1 MTEPQKLKPWNE
13 VVRSPRFKKEISLL
27 LFFFSAVQAIFS
39 VFVFAGSGSSPEVL
53 FTAISGLMIAI
64 VYAVLGILIR
74 HGSISALVFTGI
86 LFVADTL
93 LALFGPSWEAAR
105 GVIIARGLLIFV
117 LARFLKR
124 ERRAVAAPV
133 EN

>member
-1 MTEPQKLKPWNE
+1 MSEPQKLKPWNE
-13 VVRSPRFKKEISLL
+13 VVRSRRFKKEISLL
-27 LFFFSAVQAIFS
+27 LFFFSAVEAIFS
-39 VFVFAGSGSSPEVL
+39 AFALAGGVSRPEVL

-64 VYAVLGILIR
+64 VYAVLAILIR

-86 LFVADTL
+86 LFAADTL
-93 LALFGPSWEAAR
+93 FALFGPSWEAAR
-105 GVIIARGLLIFV
+105 GMLLARGLLIVV
-117 LARFLKR
+117 LYQFIKR